1 MDIQQQTKNVA
12 AQGRFGDSML
22 LHVNPAEVKGLASAV
37 PLTVNPETGQPEAF
51 LPFLAPV
58 LGSMLGGSL
67 LTGATIGGLTLSAG
81 AAAGLGAGLATYA
94 QTGGSGSKALLSGLT
109 AGLGTRALQG
119 AAQGTQAGVDAAIAT
134 PPVDPS
140 FVGPMP
146 TPVAPVTPPV
156 APPIDRSIT
165 AGESLKSMFTQ
176 PDVVGQ
182 VGGFDAGMK
191 SLAGAAM
198 SPSGMAAGTAAGT
211 AGVIASQEEFE
222 RQMAQLTED
231 EEERK
236 RRMYEMYPEQIPG
249 MKEGGRI
256 GFYHGG
262 THNPR
267 IDAQRAANNIIFD
280 VPDTNYSNIN
290 YGLDGIGGGF
300 NAYSTPARR
309 TTRPIGRGFMPGFMP
324 EYSYFENMNPSAT
337 SLGYD
342 PLGNFQNPQSYQGG
356 YSQPS
361 RGRGGFGG
369 LFGGNRGGYRPQPQL
384 QSPMQPP
391 QFAGYGNPFM
401 QSPNYQGFY
410 GVPQMQQMIN
420 PYAAFSQMPMPYQ
433 PYQPYTPPVETPP
446 DDGGGTGGGTGGGG
460 TPPIDPP
467 IDIPGD
473 GLGRKGAVTNPDPI
487 APPDDFVNPIVNPPV
502 GGPVEPPITPPI
514 TMPPMPPSIGRPG
527 EPPINVPGGTPGF
540 YDRPTP
546 PLPDPIAS
554 PPSITIPIEG
564 GADVTIPDY
573 SRPQPPRPEPRPEPR
588 PPQPVVQPVPE
599 PIAPP
604 AIVEPPVITPP
615 TIEPPM
621 RRPEPPMSIGGPGG
635 GNMTG
640 REELAL
646 ANATVGD
653 IKPPKIMSSTPIKT
667 TREALG
673 PVDTRDYASMTDD
686 EIRKF
691 IPQISYG
698 GPGNRQTVDIGQAQ
712 IDEFRL
718 QKTDPQ
724 LFSQLIKDISSGNA
738 LPENYDNPIAKQM
751 AERDQASRA
760 KFAEFQRN
768 NPVTPAVAPP
778 PPDGTPEN
786 PFPMQPVKTPF
797 VPVTAPPVMPSP
809 GQRVGTD
816 LREAGFLNMP
826 EVIFDGPQVS
836 REEAEASAIA
846 NGAGR
851 SLAPPV
857 QSVTTPQPIGQAPQ
871 PPQTGG
877 IPITGGGPLSS
888 GILPVAN
895 LPSGPTTPS
904 RPVDP
909 RIGAGIKIPTG
920 PAMGGISAVP
930 TPAAPANQRGNSGN
944 VIPDNMRFS
953 NQVMQQPKPPMSG
966 GIFGAPM
973 FAEGG
978 DTSKELPNEGL
989 KALAKTEKGKE
1000 AVEAMGYQE
1009 GGQTDMMQDPVTQD
1023 VIMFILGE
1031 TDNEN
1036 AINAFVEKYGA
1047 EQFMFLR
1054 DKILKQAAGN
1064 PDAQTEGLIQGN
1076 GNSGMADDLPGVIGN
1091 KEKIAV
1097 SQDEFIVPADVV
1109 SMLGDGSSDAGS
1121 KQLYNM
1127 MDRVRQAKTGGTTQ
1141 APPLNP
1147 QKVLPA

>member
-58 LGSMLGGSL
+58 LGSMLAPTL
-67 LTGATIGGLTLSAG
+67 LAGTGLSAG
-81 AAAGLGAGLATYA
+81 AMAGIGAGLATYA

-176 PDVVGQ
+176 PDVAGQ

-222 RQMAQLTED
+222 RQMAQMGLD

-236 RRMYEMYPEQIPG
+236 RKMYEMYPEQIP
-249 MKEGGRI
+249 MASGGRT
-256 GFYHGG
+256 GFAPGRQTGYDY
-262 THNPR
+262 PEELDEYLDR
-267 IDAQRAANNIIFD
+267 FNN
-280 VPDTNYSNIN
+280 NSN
-290 YGLDGIGGGF
+290 YGGY
-300 NAYSTPARR
+300 NNPYQTSSNVYSTPRQRR
-309 TTRPIGRGFMPGFMP
+309 TRPIVPGFMPGFMP
-324 EYSYFENMNPSAT
+324 EYSYFEGMNPSAT
-337 SLGYD
+337 ALGYN
-342 PLGNFQNPQSYQGG
+342 PLGTSQRDGRSRGIQPMAPPGGFRNEGGPGYNPSTTFGG
-356 YSQPS
+356 YS
-361 RGRGGFGG
+361 
-369 LFGGNRGGYRPQPQL
+369 
-384 QSPMQPP
+384 
-391 QFAGYGNPFM
+391 NPFM
-401 QSPNYQGFY
+401 QSPSYQGFY

-433 PYQPYTPPVETPP
+433 PYQSYTPPVETPPDDDGTPP
-446 DDGGGTGGGTGGGG
+446 DDGGGTGGGDK
-460 TPPIDPP
+460 PPIDAPPP
-467 IDIPGD
+467 INEPIPGF
-473 GLGRKGAVTNPDPI
+473 GRKGGGVNVPPTAPVDDFTNP
-487 APPDDFVNPIVNPPV
+487 VV
-502 GGPVEPPITPPI
+502 GGPVEPPVSSPPVDFRPPGDIDSGGKPGTPP
-514 TMPPMPPSIGRPG
+514 
-527 EPPINVPGGTPGF
+527 VV
-540 YDRPTP
+540 TP
-546 PLPDPIAS
+546 PPT
-554 PPSITIPIEG
+554 ITIPIEG

-573 SRPQPPRPEPRPEPR
+573 SRPQPPRPEP
-588 PPQPVVQPVPE
+588 VVQPVPE
-599 PIAPP
+599 PVAPP
-604 AIVEPPVITPP
+604 AIVQPPVITPP
-615 TIEPPM
+615 RIEPPINEN
-621 RRPEPPMSIGGPGG
+621 PIPF
-635 GNMTG
+635 
-640 REELAL
+640 
-646 ANATVGD
+646 
-653 IKPPKIMSSTPIKT
+653 KPPSII
-667 TREALG
+667 
-673 PVDTRDYASMTDD
+673 
-686 EIRKF
+686 
-691 IPQISYG
+691 Q
-698 GPGNRQTVDIGQAQ
+698 
-712 IDEFRL
+712 
-718 QKTDPQ
+718 
-724 LFSQLIKDISSGNA
+724 
-738 LPENYDNPIAKQM
+738 
-751 AERDQASRA
+751 
-760 KFAEFQRN
+760 
-768 NPVTPAVAPP
+768 
-778 PPDGTPEN
+778 
-786 PFPMQPVKTPF
+786 
-797 VPVTAPPVMPSP
+797 PPVMAPPMQDGANDRFSVSQLGSGVDEFGFQRMTPSIPPVEPIMGQSLVPSSAAPTPQTGLSAAELLELSDEELRKYIPRSNVGNMYTSYDNTPSP
-809 GQRVGTD
+809 EEFRKGLQAEINPSPDDLKMQLGGPRRYNLLYENPIVGRRPPTSIN
-816 LREAGFLNMP
+816 REP
-826 EVIFDGPQVS
+826 TPI
-836 REEAEASAIA
+836 
-846 NGAGR
+846 
-851 SLAPPV
+851 APPV
-857 QSVTTPQPIGQAPQ
+857 QSVTTPQPFLQQPQ
-871 PPQTGG
+871 VPQTGG
-877 IPITGGGPLSS
+877 IPVTGGGPLGS
-888 GILPVAN
+888 GILPEAN
-895 LPSGPTTPS
+895 LPAGTPPVTGPAQGERQIPS
-904 RPVDP
+904 
-909 RIGAGIKIPTG
+909 G

-930 TPAAPANQRGNSGN
+930 TPATPPQNVGNN
-944 VIPDNMRFS
+944 P
-953 NQVMQQPKPPMSG
+953 PPMSIGGPGGGRG

-973 FAEGG
+973 FAAGG
-978 DTSKELPNEGL
+978 DTDLPNKGL
-989 KALAKTEKGKE
+989 EALSKTEKGRE

-1064 PDAQTEGLIQGN
+1064 PDAQTEGLIQGQ

>member
-22 LHVNPAEVKGLASAV
+22 LHVNPAEVQGLASEV

-51 LPFLAPV
+51 LPFLAPI
-58 LGSMLGGSL
+58 LGSMVGSSL
-67 LTGATIGGLTLSAG
+67 LTGAGAGALGGLIGAKGLSAA
-81 AAAGLGAGLATYA
+81 AAAGIGAGLATYA

-109 AGLGTRALQG
+109 AGMGAKALNT
-119 AAQGTQAGVDAAIAT
+119 AAQGVTPGVDAVATGTTDAIGQGAT
-134 PPVDPS
+134 
-140 FVGPMP
+140 GGLG
-146 TPVAPVTPPV
+146 TITGPVTPPINPTPV
-156 APPIDRSIT
+156 IT
-165 AGESLKSMFTQ
+165 PQTSVMDTGKAIFS
-176 PDVVGQ
+176 
-182 VGGFDAGMK
+182 GGFDEGMK
-191 SLAGAAM
+191 NLAGAAM
-198 SPSGMAAGTAAGT
+198 TPSGMVAGTAAGT

-222 RQMAQLTED
+222 RQMAQLAED
-231 EEERK
+231 DEERK
-236 RRMYEMYPEQIPG
+236 RRMYEMYPEQIP
-249 MKEGGRI
+249 MAEGGRT
-256 GFYHGG
+256 GFRRGG
-262 THNPR
+262 FADNL
-267 IDAQRAANNIIFD
+267 RAAQEKVKD
-280 VPDTNYSNIN
+280 EAMNYSN
-290 YGLDGIGGGF
+290 LIGQY
-300 NAYSTPARR
+300 NLPSRR

-724 LFSQLIKDISSGNA
+724 LFSQLMKDISSGNA

-797 VPVTAPPVMPSP
+797 VPVTAPPV
-809 GQRVGTD
+809 
-816 LREAGFLNMP
+816 
-826 EVIFDGPQVS
+826 
-836 REEAEASAIA
+836 
-846 NGAGR
+846 
-851 SLAPPV
+851 

-877 IPITGGGPLSS
+877 IPVTGGGPLGS

-895 LPSGPTTPS
+895 LPSGPTAPTAPA
-904 RPVDP
+904 P
-909 RIGAGIKIPTG
+909 RAIQGPTG

-944 VIPDNMRFS
+944 VEMT
-953 NQVMQQPKPPMSG
+953 QQPKPPMSG

-989 KALAKTEKGKE
+989 KALAKTEKGRE